1 MMGRRRPPVSKAELE
16 VARIVWRL
24 GGATV
29 RQVLES
35 LPAERKIEYK
45 TVQTFLRRL
54 EAKGY
59 LQGKRQGR
67 STFYKVRVRP
77 DRVIRETV
85 SDFVSRLFDGDA
97 LPLFEHLISE
107 QGLTSDDLRRLR
119 ELLDQKEEQQDE
131 PDES

>member
-1 MMGRRRPPVSKAELE
+1 MTRRQSVSKAELE

-29 RQVLES
+29 RQTLEE
-35 LPAERKIEYK
+35 LPSDRKIEYK
-45 TVQTFLRRL
+45 TVQTYLRRL

-67 STFYKVRVRP
+67 STFYMVRVRA

-85 SDFVSRLFDGDA
+85 KDFVSRLFDGHA
-97 LPLFEHLISE
+97 LPLFEHLISQ
-107 QGLTSDDLRRLR
+107 QGLSSDDIQKLRAM
-119 ELLDQKEEQQDE
+119 LDLKEAEQDE
-131 PDES
+131 RHD